1 MNKIILTVIFILLF
15 TNTLFL
21 QIHHRGKK
29 MGVKITSAAFAD
41 SGMIPSKYT
50 CDGIN
55 VSPPLAWQTEANGIK
70 SFVLICDD
78 PDAPAGDWVH
88 WILYDLPAAS
98 REIKEDCNA
107 NRNLPDGAL
116 MGVNDFHKISY
127 GGPCPPSGTHKYH
140 FKIYALDKILHLNAG
155 ATKRTILEAMKG
167 HVVDHGLLVGKYKRT
182 K

>member
-29 MGVKITSAAFAD
+29 MGIKITSSAFTD

-88 WILYDLPAAS
+88 WIIYDLPAAS

-155 ATKRTILEAMKG
+155 ATKRTILEAMRG
-167 HVVDHGLLVGKYKRT
+167 HIVDQGLMVGKYKRS